1 MSTTNTA
8 DTRTQFRTLFAG
20 LNLPRLK
27 NLKNLGVTGGLMGT
41 AKNLVSYKIS
51 HWSES
56 VGPTFISREEL
67 GMFFKNRKTVE
78 SLMINECECV
88 ADGPWVPIST
98 PLPDLKFLKT
108 YCPIHGNL
116 ENFFNCIHTLQFK
129 PQEPRYRRIFPPLFQ
144 NSSDGH

>member
-1 MSTTNTA
+1 M
-8 DTRTQFRTLFAG
+8 FLPTLLAFFSLNHV

-27 NLKNLGVTGGLMGT
+27 NLKNLGVTGGLTGT
-41 AKNLVSYKIS
+41 AKNLVSYKIG

-67 GMFFKNRKTVE
+67 GTFFKNRKTVE
-78 SLMINECECV
+78 SLTINECECV
-88 ADGPWVPIST
+88 ADGPWVSVPT

-108 YCPIHGNL
+108 YCPIHDDL
-116 ENFFNCIHTLQFK
+116 ENFFNRIHALQFK
-129 PQEPRYRRIFPPLFQ
+129 LQEPRYRRIFPPLFQ